1 MGDSY
6 ITWGILI
13 YYGGFPYNMGDSGM
27 MTGYEIDYWL
37 DKFMI

>member
-1 MGDSY
+1 MGDFFY

-27 MTGYEIDYWL
+27 VTCYEIDC
-37 DKFMI
+37 